1 MSLYLL
7 IDCYIKLVIRNNFLY
22 WLGEDMRVVNQPY
35 LVFTFASTPWGRKW
49 DNPSEIN
56 SISHLSECSIT
67 YPQAA
72 SVCSGNQF
80 QLITHMLPPQHPSH
94 ERIRSGSSAQV
105 PLWRRLAKLKCTRKK
120 ESARAD
126 FLPDLN
132 LPTDLR
138 SKFCFR
144 GESLPGCAPSTD
156 HTKTCR
162 GKNWHVD
169 FSSVEKQT
177 NRLLRSVSCRPFLKP
192 FQGEICV
199 SERQKSA
206 VSSCLHCRE
215 EIEVDGRGCREP
227 RQRVEWHWFKN
238 MARTMVQICSV
249 TKRTIRPTRL
259 ESLDVI
265 RSGQKTTTGQGNV
278 YA

>member
-35 LVFTFASTPWGRKW
+35 LVFTFALRSEMGQSKW
-49 DNPSEIN
+49 DKLDFPPFRMQHHIPSGCFCVFRE
-56 SISHLSECSIT
+56 SIS
-67 YPQAA
+67 
-72 SVCSGNQF
+72 
-80 QLITHMLPPQHPSH
+80 THYTHATPQHPSH